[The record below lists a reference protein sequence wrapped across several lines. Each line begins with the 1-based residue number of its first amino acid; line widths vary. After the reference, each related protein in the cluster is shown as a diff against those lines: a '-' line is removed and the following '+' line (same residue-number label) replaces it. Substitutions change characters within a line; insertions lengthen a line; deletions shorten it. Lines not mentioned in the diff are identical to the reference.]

1 MRLSKVLSGASLA
14 VALVAFGLAGALS
27 LRSHVEPFYA
37 VLRSVGAFGGVLF
50 LARWSASAL
59 ESVEGP
65 AGQAPPAE
73 QRSKGHEA
81 GTRRPTRAG
90 NRL

>member
-37 VLRSVGAFGGVLF
+37 VLRSVGAFGGCPLSGS
-50 LARWSASAL
+50 LERLGARIS
-59 ESVEGP
+59 
-65 AGQAPPAE
+65 
-73 QRSKGHEA
+73 
-81 GTRRPTRAG
+81 
-90 NRL
+90 